1 MSTSRRRKNQ
11 EAFVAPEERE
21 EEEEEEAKTTSRKKN
36 KVVKRKM
43 PKVRRAR
50 DGTLHARK
58 EVRSIPEANKLR
70 KAIPAMLRDQVKEFE
85 NLAVRLYEIYAH
97 SPHLIVYLPD
107 FFCQRWR
114 DEHKH
119 GWVHTAERTLLGSPQ
134 VSFRDSLLLFLNE
147 RVPEYFDRAIMAHRN
162 LEISREV
169 VRLLKAAEEKNQQV
183 PLQDDGQD
191 PRFSMR
197 RNVVEM
203 AHAAIETLKAQ
214 GQMPDDLQIP
224 LEPTYEV
231 YDPTEEFTPP
241 PPPLPLPS
249 PPPATM
255 AKAEPENDDDGEIS
269 EASSELDEDDSLDPD
284 DDHTPRSVKT
294 LSPYQLVCYAYDHQ
308 TDRRVV
314 ERIVR
319 YADSVTL
326 GRARI
331 FRPKFGLPEE
341 YLSAAEDAPYP
352 SLVKPKST
360 PWQVVFDLMH
370 VNWNVWK
377 IEHEDMEPALQTRV
391 RQLCEQAT
399 HSSWMQYFKAPEST
413 RKMLRDRAGQD
424 ALAFW
429 QSFEH

>member
-1 MSTSRRRKNQ
+1 MIHGVGRLTRVFQ
-11 EAFVAPEERE
+11 
-21 EEEEEEAKTTSRKKN
+21 
-36 KVVKRKM
+36 
-43 PKVRRAR
+43 
-50 DGTLHARK
+50 
-58 EVRSIPEANKLR
+58 
-70 KAIPAMLRDQVKEFE
+70 EFE
-85 NLAVRLYEIYAH
+85 NLAVRLYEVYAH
-97 SPHLIVYLPD
+97 SPHLILYLPD

-114 DEHKH
+114 DEHKN

-169 VRLLKAAEEKNQQV
+169 VRLIKAAEEKNQQV
-183 PLQDDGQD
+183 PLQDTEDGEVRQD

-214 GQMPDDLQIP
+214 GQMPDDPENLQIP

-231 YDPTEEFTPP
+231 YDPHQEEEEDKAP
-241 PPPLPLPS
+241 PS
-249 PPPATM
+249 PPSPPTA
-255 AKAEPENDDDGEIS
+255 AAVKAEPVQDDEESS
-269 EASSELDEDDSLDPD
+269 EAGSELDEDDSLDPE

-294 LSPYQLVCYAYDHQ
+294 LTPYQLVCYAYDYQ

-314 ERIVR
+314 ERILR
-319 YADSVTL
+319 YADPITV

-331 FRPKFGLPEE
+331 FRPKFGLAEE

-370 VNWNVWK
+370 ANWNVWK
-377 IEHEDMEPALQTRV
+377 TEHEDMEPDLQARV
-391 RQLCEQAT
+391 RQLCEQVT
-399 HSSWMQYFKAPEST
+399 HSSWMQYFVAPEST
-413 RKMLRDRAGQD
+413 RKKLRDRAGQD
-424 ALAFW
+424 ALTFW